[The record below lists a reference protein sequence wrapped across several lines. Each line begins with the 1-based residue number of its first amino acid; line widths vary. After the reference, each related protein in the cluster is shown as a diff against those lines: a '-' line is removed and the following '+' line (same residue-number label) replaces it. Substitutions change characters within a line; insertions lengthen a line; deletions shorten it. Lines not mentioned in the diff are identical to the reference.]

1 MTSGGA
7 FFDQF
12 IEDYYAECDEHLA
25 AGRRVLL
32 ALEESAPDRAPDP
45 RLLREMFRSLH
56 TLKGLS
62 GMVGDP
68 SAERLAHALEDSL
81 RAAERVDGPL
91 EASFVDALFSGVEL
105 LERCIAARR
114 TSGASP
120 DVGAVLAALGRVMPR
135 GASADEPAAEAP
147 RVPRVPS
154 VPTSTPVTVTGAS
167 RPEDDAA
174 DGVVYRFEFVP
185 SVALTQRG
193 VGVDAVRTRLR
204 AFGTLLDAKPRMVGG
219 GVAFDFWV
227 AVAADR
233 APDDAWADDGLR
245 WTAATPSTPSA
256 PTPAAAAPRPADSF
270 AHPESGDP
278 TGPGTQSDGLSEPPA
293 ALPGSSVVRVDLAR
307 IDGVMRLVGEL
318 VVSRSRLDDLLR
330 QGRSNDAA
338 EIRDALDETNAVME
352 RQLRRLRESVTRIRL
367 VPIGEVFERL
377 RFAARD
383 AIRESGKQVTL
394 AFEGQSTEIDKLV
407 VDRMLEP
414 LLHLVRNAVSHGIE
428 RPTERLVRGKPAAG
442 RLTLRA
448 RAAGDRILVEVEDD
462 GAGIDAERVATRAR
476 ERGLLA
482 RDETLTPEG
491 LLDVLCAPGF
501 STRDEA
507 DMTSGRGVG
516 MEVVRSTVRALAG
529 ELSLDTTP
537 GRGTRFVV
545 ELPLTL
551 MIVDALLVDI
561 GGQQMAVPQ
570 PALREIL
577 QVAATAIVPFENND
591 VVAYRDGVLPLVSL
605 ARLFGLPEPRPA
617 SVYVLVVGTEATPM
631 GFVVDR
637 LLGLREIVV
646 HPVPDPL
653 VSVPGIAGATEL
665 GDGRVSLILDAAAL
679 LRLAH
684 ERREHRPRVR
694 SLASRTEVRA

>member
-7 FFDQF
+7 FFEQF

-114 TSGASP
+114 TSDASP
-120 DVGAVLAALGRVMPR
+120 DVGAVLEALGRVMPR
-135 GASADEPAAEAP
+135 GAGAAAPAAEAP
-147 RVPRVPS
+147 NAPCA
-154 VPTSTPVTVTGAS
+154 PTSAPVTGAS
-167 RPEDDAA
+167 TAEDDEV
-174 DGVVYRFEFVP
+174 DGVVYHFEFAP

-193 VGVDAVRTRLR
+193 VGVDALRTRLR
-204 AFGTLLDAKPRMVGG
+204 ALGTLLDAKPRMVGG

-245 WTAATPSTPSA
+245 WTAATPATPVTPAA
-256 PTPAAAAPRPADSF
+256 PTPAAPRPADSF

-278 TGPGTQSDGLSEPPA
+278 TRPGTPSDGLSEAPA
-293 ALPGSSVVRVDLAR
+293 VPPGSSVVRVDLAR
-307 IDGVMRLVGEL
+307 LDGVMRLVGEL

-330 QGRSNDAA
+330 QGRSNDVA

-394 AFEGQSTEIDKLV
+394 AFEGQTTEIDKLV

-428 RPTERLVRGKPAAG
+428 RPTERLARGKPAAG

-448 RAAGDRILVEVEDD
+448 HAAGDRILVEVEDD

-605 ARLFGLPEPRPA
+605 ARLFGLPESRPA

-653 VSVPGIAGATEL
+653 VSVPGVAGATEL

-694 SLASRTEVRA
+694 PLASRTEVRA

>member
-12 IEDYYAECDEHLA
+12 IEDYHAECDEHLA
-25 AGRRVLL
+25 AARRGLL
-32 ALEESAPDRAPDP
+32 ALEERGTQRPPDP

-68 SAERLAHALEDSL
+68 SAERVAHALEGSL
-81 RAAERVDGPL
+81 RAAERDDAPL
-91 EASFVDALFSGVEL
+91 DASFVDALFSGVEL
-105 LERCIAARR
+105 LERCIATRR
-114 TSGASP
+114 TSAASP
-120 DVGAVLAALGRVMPR
+120 DVSAAIEALARAMPR
-135 GASADEPAAEAP
+135 VAAAEEPTREPPPTPAP
-147 RVPRVPS
+147 VDG
-154 VPTSTPVTVTGAS
+154 TSDT
-167 RPEDDAA
+167 DDMVAG
-174 DGVVYRFEFVP
+174 GVVYHFEFVP

-193 VGVDAVRTRLR
+193 VGVDVVRTRLR
-204 AFGTLLDAKPRMVGG
+204 ALGTLLDAKPRMVGS

-227 AVAADR
+227 TVAPGH
-233 APDDAWADDGLR
+233 APADAWAADGLR
-245 WTAATPSTPSA
+245 WTAAA
-256 PTPAAAAPRPADSF
+256 PAAP
-270 AHPESGDP
+270 
-278 TGPGTQSDGLSEPPA
+278 EPPA
-293 ALPGSSVVRVDLAR
+293 AAPGIVDPSADAETGDPAGPGAQPDTPPGAPAITPPGSSVVRVDLAR
-307 IDGVMRLVGEL
+307 LDGVMRLVGEL

-330 QGRSNDAA
+330 QATPGDGAG
-338 EIRDALDETNAVME
+338 IRDALEETNAAME
-352 RQLRRLRESVTRIRL
+352 RQLRRLRESVMRIRL

-394 AFEGQSTEIDKLV
+394 AFQGQTTEIDKLV

-428 RPTERLVRGKPAAG
+428 HPSERLARGKPADG

-448 RAAGDRILVEVEDD
+448 AASGDRILIEVEDD
-462 GAGIDAERVATRAR
+462 GAGIDAERVAVRAR
-476 ERGLLA
+476 GRGLLA
-482 RDETLTPEG
+482 PDETLTRDR

-501 STRDEA
+501 STREEA

-516 MEVVRSTVRALAG
+516 MDVVRSTVRALAG
-529 ELSLDTTP
+529 GLSLDTTP
-537 GRGTRFVV
+537 GVGTRFVV

-551 MIVDALLVDI
+551 MILDALLVDI

-577 QVAATAIVPFENND
+577 QVGTAAIVPFENND
-591 VVAYRDGVLPLVSL
+591 VIAYRDGVLPLVNL
-605 ARLFGLPEPRPA
+605 AHLFGLPVSRPT
-617 SVYVLVVGTEATPM
+617 SVYVLVVGTEAAPM
-631 GFVVDR
+631 GLLVDR

-646 HPVPDPL
+646 HPVADPL
-653 VSVPGIAGATEL
+653 VSVPGVAGATEL

-679 LRLAH
+679 MRLAH
-684 ERREHRPRVR
+684 ERREHRTRVHPHV
-694 SLASRTEVRA
+694 S